1 MQASAISGICSSSSS
16 TSWAR
21 AVRPWAI
28 ALILSLA
35 ACQTDGTGAPAL
47 SLEEAKQATATF
59 EGGSFVPPPRT
70 IADITAVLDQQTLA
84 DPEERTRRE
93 AEAEA
98 EPPAGASKPE
108 LAAFYYERGMAAQ
121 RLGRSGQ
128 ELADLRQAA
137 RNAEGGFMGKNIRR
151 QIFHALAWA
160 EFTLGN
166 HKAAIESLKRAT
178 RVMEYVGGY
187 SGLSR
192 MFAYTGNL
200 EESAKWR
207 GRTISAI
214 AQGRGGQYREYHR
227 SVVEATYLEAQ
238 GKWREAEPFAR
249 RSIDTAIRNDLGKNS
264 PDMLP
269 ARQGALAYNLLRQ
282 GRLVEAEIVARDALL
297 EVLKTSGKFS
307 KRTAAAAYRLA
318 DILNEEGRPE
328 EGAALAQA
336 ALDIYRTTGTPESA
350 LLLNAARVKLAASQV
365 ALGDFGEALATFD
378 AIADGMAEN
387 RASFEAF
394 FVGNP
399 LWAWA
404 LLKADRPTE
413 AKEMLETA
421 FQRRMQR
428 LGAKH
433 YRTAEV
439 RGLLAVALA
448 ITGQREAAL
457 AAFAEAVPILMTRS
471 RRTVGGEAAQ
481 DMLRTYIIESYIA
494 VLVGADGQGVDG
506 AAAETFRLA
515 SMIRGQSVQ
524 RALSAS
530 SARTAAGNPDLAD
543 LVRREQDA
551 RKQIGSLFTLQADM
565 VSIPTDQQDPDALLE
580 LRTRID
586 RLRGARAALM
596 EEIEVRFPD
605 YADLIN
611 PKPATIEQARAALRP
626 GEALI
631 ATYVGEERTY
641 VWAVPYRGE
650 TAFAAVP
657 LARVHVA
664 AAVADLRRAL
674 DPNVATLGDIPVFDV
689 ALAHRLYQSLLAPVK
704 AGWGGSR
711 SVLVVAH
718 GALGQLPFSLLV
730 TEPKELGADREPL
743 FANYREVP
751 WLARSHAVTVLP
763 SVASLA
769 LLRALPPGDPSR
781 RAYAGFADPW
791 FSEAQASEAATAT
804 ATAQST
810 TLASR
815 GVLAVRGVPIRLR
828 SLPKMEGVDSAELAL
843 LPRLPDT
850 ADEVRGIA
858 LALNAD
864 LTTDVFV
871 GAAANEGAVKTMDL
885 SDRRVIA
892 FATHGLVPG
901 DLNGLTQPALALSAP
916 EVAGGGGDG
925 LLTMSEILGLKL
937 DADWVVLSA
946 CNTASGEGAGAE
958 AISGLGRA
966 FFYAGA
972 RALLVSNWPVETTS
986 AKALTTDIFRR
997 QADDSGLG
1005 RAQALRGAM
1014 LGLMDGPGYLDGE
1027 GRTVFSY
1034 AHPIFW
1040 APFTLIGDGGGAAPG
1055 A

>member
-1 MQASAISGICSSSSS
+1 MYHFQI
-16 TSWAR
+16 TSAR
-21 AVRPWAI
+21 AVWRKYPGLLAGL
-28 ALILSLA
+28 AGTLALA
-35 ACQTDGTGAPAL
+35 ACEADGTGPPAV
-47 SLEEAKQATATF
+47 SLEEAKKITATF

-70 IADITAVLDQQTLA
+70 INDITAVLDQQKLA
-84 DPEERTRRE
+84 DPEELARQKTE
-93 AEAEA
+93 AEAR
-98 EPPAGASKPE
+98 PPVGVSKSK
-108 LAAFYYERGMAAQ
+108 LAAFYYGRAMAAR
-121 RLGRSGQ
+121 RLGRAGQ
-128 ELADLRQAA
+128 ELADLREAGKIA
-137 RNAEGGFMGKNIRR
+137 REDTLIRTELRKDIFLELGG
-151 QIFHALAWA
+151 A
-160 EFTLGN
+160 EFSLGN
-166 HKAAIESLKRAT
+166 HKAAIESIQRSI
-178 RVMEYVGGY
+178 RVTEYVGGY
-187 SGLSR
+187 STLSR
-192 MFAYTGNL
+192 FYAYAGNL
-200 EESAKWR
+200 EEAGKWR
-207 GRTISAI
+207 GRTLNAL
-214 AQGRGGQYREYHR
+214 AEGRGGKFREYHR
-227 SVVEATYLEAQ
+227 NRVEALYLEAQ
-238 GKWREAEPFAR
+238 GKWSEAEPFVR
-249 RSIDTAIRNDLGKNS
+249 RTIETTIRNELSKRY
-264 PDMLP
+264 PFMLP
-269 ARQGALAYNLLRQ
+269 GLRSRLALNFLRQ
-282 GRLVEAEIVARDALL
+282 GRLVEAEIVARDVLL
-297 EVLKTSGKFS
+297 EVLERSGKYS
-307 KRTAAAAYRLA
+307 RITAGLARRLA
-318 DILNEEGRPE
+318 GILNEQGRFE
-328 EGAALAQA
+328 ESATLARAALE
-336 ALDIYRTTGTPESA
+336 IYRTIGTPESA
-350 LLLNAARVKLAASQV
+350 LILNAARSILAASHI
-365 ALGDFGEALATFD
+365 ALGDFDEALATYD

-387 RASFEAF
+387 QASFEAF
-394 FVGNP
+394 FADNP
-399 LWAWA
+399 LWGWA
-404 LLKADRPTE
+404 LLKAGRPAE
-413 AKEMLETA
+413 AKEKLETA
-421 FQRRMQR
+421 FERRMER

-433 YRTAEV
+433 YRTAET

-448 ITGQREAAL
+448 MTDQREAAL

-471 RRTVGGEAAQ
+471 RRTADGEAAQ
-481 DMLRTYIIESYIA
+481 DRLRAYIIESYIA
-494 VLVGADGQGVDG
+494 ALVGADGQGVDG
-506 AAAETFRLA
+506 ATAETFRLA

-524 RALSAS
+524 RAMSAS
-530 SARTAAGNPDLAD
+530 SARVAAGTPDLAD
-543 LVRREQDA
+543 LVRREQDTQ
-551 RKQIGSLFTLQADM
+551 KQISSLFTLQANALS
-565 VSIPTDQQDPDALLE
+565 VPTDQQDPDALLE
-580 LRTRID
+580 LRARID
-586 RLRGARAALM
+586 QLRGARAALM
-596 EEIEVRFPD
+596 EEIEARFPD

-611 PKPATIEQARAALRP
+611 PKPATIESVRAALLP
-626 GEALI
+626 GESLI
-631 ATYVGEERTY
+631 ATFVGEERTY

-657 LARVHVA
+657 LGREHIA

-689 ALAHRLYQSLLAPVK
+689 ALAHKLYQSLLAPVK
-704 AGWGGSR
+704 AGWGGAR

-769 LLRALPPGDPSR
+769 TLRALPPGDPSR
-781 RAYAGFADPW
+781 RAFAGFADPW

-804 ATAQST
+804 ATAAAQRP

-828 SLPKMEGVDSAELAL
+828 SLPRMDDVDSAELAL

-864 LTTDVFV
+864 LTADVFV
-871 GAAANEGAVKTMDL
+871 GAAANEGRVKTMDL

-916 EVAGGGGDG
+916 AVAGGGGDG

-946 CNTASGEGAGAE
+946 CNTAAGDGAGAE

-997 QADDSGLG
+997 QAEDPSLS
-1005 RAQALRGAM
+1005 RTQALRQAM
-1014 LGLMDGPGYLDGE
+1014 LGLMDGPGYLDSAGQS
-1027 GRTVFSY
+1027 VFSY

-1040 APFTLIGDGGGAAPG
+1040 APFTLVGDGGHAAAG
-1055 A
+1055 S

>member
-1 MQASAISGICSSSSS
+1 
-16 TSWAR
+16 
-21 AVRPWAI
+21 
-28 ALILSLA
+28 
-35 ACQTDGTGAPAL
+35 
-47 SLEEAKQATATF
+47 
-59 EGGSFVPPPRT
+59 
-70 IADITAVLDQQTLA
+70 
-84 DPEERTRRE
+84 
-93 AEAEA
+93 
-98 EPPAGASKPE
+98 
-108 LAAFYYERGMAAQ
+108 
-121 RLGRSGQ
+121 
-128 ELADLRQAA
+128 
-137 RNAEGGFMGKNIRR
+137 
-151 QIFHALAWA
+151 
-160 EFTLGN
+160 
-166 HKAAIESLKRAT
+166 
-178 RVMEYVGGY
+178 
-187 SGLSR
+187 
-192 MFAYTGNL
+192 
-200 EESAKWR
+200 
-207 GRTISAI
+207 
-214 AQGRGGQYREYHR
+214 
-227 SVVEATYLEAQ
+227 
-238 GKWREAEPFAR
+238 
-249 RSIDTAIRNDLGKNS
+249 
-264 PDMLP
+264 
-269 ARQGALAYNLLRQ
+269 
-282 GRLVEAEIVARDALL
+282 
-297 EVLKTSGKFS
+297 
-307 KRTAAAAYRLA
+307 
-318 DILNEEGRPE
+318 
-328 EGAALAQA
+328 
-336 ALDIYRTTGTPESA
+336 
-350 LLLNAARVKLAASQV
+350 
-365 ALGDFGEALATFD
+365 
-378 AIADGMAEN
+378 
-387 RASFEAF
+387 
-394 FVGNP
+394 
-399 LWAWA
+399 
-404 LLKADRPTE
+404 
-413 AKEMLETA
+413 
-421 FQRRMQR
+421 
-428 LGAKH
+428 
-433 YRTAEV
+433 
-439 RGLLAVALA
+439 
-448 ITGQREAAL
+448 
-457 AAFAEAVPILMTRS
+457 
-471 RRTVGGEAAQ
+471 
-481 DMLRTYIIESYIA
+481 
-494 VLVGADGQGVDG
+494 
-506 AAAETFRLA
+506 
-515 SMIRGQSVQ
+515 
-524 RALSAS
+524 
-530 SARTAAGNPDLAD
+530 
-543 LVRREQDA
+543 
-551 RKQIGSLFTLQADM
+551 
-565 VSIPTDQQDPDALLE
+565 
-580 LRTRID
+580 
-586 RLRGARAALM
+586 
-596 EEIEVRFPD
+596 
-605 YADLIN
+605 
-611 PKPATIEQARAALRP
+611 
-626 GEALI
+626 
-631 ATYVGEERTY
+631 
-641 VWAVPYRGE
+641 
-650 TAFAAVP
+650 
-657 LARVHVA
+657 
-664 AAVADLRRAL
+664 
-674 DPNVATLGDIPVFDV
+674 
-689 ALAHRLYQSLLAPVK
+689 
-704 AGWGGSR
+704 
-711 SVLVVAH
+711 
-718 GALGQLPFSLLV
+718 LV

-997 QADDSGLG
+997 QADDPGLD